1 MGAASE
7 GIQWTILWTLEC
19 ESAASLFIQFPF
31 PRGRERKSNRSRES
45 GHVRAPA
52 EGRDGEQVQELDRQR
67 RPRPSI
73 IEFLYSFPPP
83 PLTPSPCA
91 FAPVSTSSWAT
102 IPQCFRSPCRSLRRP
117 GGILSL
123 ANFSLVSLGHVSRF
137 KLPSDSSF
145 DISEQRQRHRTSFV
159 LLRPYQVPR
168 RRRDTRFR
176 RHFSQP
182 ARCGQS
188 DSGGKSRPP
197 ISQVRGSGKKIQT
210 RR

>member
-1 MGAASE
+1 MR
-7 GIQWTILWTLEC
+7 T
-19 ESAASLFIQFPF
+19 
-31 PRGRERKSNRSRES
+31 
-45 GHVRAPA
+45 PA
-52 EGRDGEQVQELDRQR
+52 EGRDGEQKQELDRQC
-67 RPRPSI
+67 RPPPSV
-73 IEFLYSFPPP
+73 IESLHSFPLP
-83 PLTPSPCA
+83 PLTPYPCA

-102 IPQCFRSPCRSLRRP
+102 IPHCFRSPCRSLRRP

-123 ANFSLVSLGHVSRF
+123 ANFSLVSRGHVSRF

-176 RHFSQP
+176 QHFSQP

-197 ISQVRGSGKKIQT
+197 ISQLRDSGRKSQT